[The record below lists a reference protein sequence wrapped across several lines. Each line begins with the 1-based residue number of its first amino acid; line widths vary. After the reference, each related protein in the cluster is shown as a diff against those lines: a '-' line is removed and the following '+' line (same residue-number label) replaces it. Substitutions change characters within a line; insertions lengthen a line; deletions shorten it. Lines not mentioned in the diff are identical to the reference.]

1 MSRYWRL
8 TLGALGLVVGLSG
21 PGSAQVWTVSEDKG
35 KDETFDKRIE
45 RRIVIGASGAFLG
58 VGLEDVDADDAR
70 RLKLPEEQGARV
82 ASVEPGSPA
91 EKGGV
96 QKDDVIVRF
105 NGEAVR
111 SASQLSRLVR
121 ETPAGRKVALDLYR
135 GGVVQKV
142 SATLAER
149 KGGRREL
156 VFEGGPEAM
165 VLPHPPEMPDP
176 PVFHWRGEGGR
187 QLMWLGERPR
197 KLGLEYQ
204 EIRDQLARYFKLSG
218 DRGVLVTNVEPS
230 GPAEKAG
237 IKAGDILLSVGGTK
251 IDSAEALDS
260 AVRKVELGQEVA
272 ITLLREGKSLEVKLM
287 AGGKPRAPTR
297 GDDI

>member
-8 TLGALGLVVGLSG
+8 ALGSLGLVVGLSG
-21 PGSAQVWTVSEDKG
+21 PGRAQVWTASEG
-35 KDETFDKRIE
+35 KDEGKTFDKRIE
-45 RRIVIGASGAFLG
+45 RRIVIGTSGAFLG
-58 VGLEDVDADDAR
+58 VGLDDVDADDAR
-70 RLKLPEEQGARV
+70 QLKLPEEQGARV
-82 ASVEPGSPA
+82 ASVEAGSPA

-105 NGEAVR
+105 NGETVR

-135 GGVVQKV
+135 GGVIQKV

-149 KGGRREL
+149 KGAHREL
-156 VFEGGPEAM
+156 VFEGGPEALA
-165 VLPHPPEMPDP
+165 LPHLPEIPDA
-176 PVFHWRGEGGR
+176 PVFHWKGEGGR

-204 EIRDQLARYFKLSG
+204 EIREQLARYFKLPG
-218 DRGVLVTNVEPS
+218 DHGLLVTSVDPS

-237 IKAGDILLSVGGTK
+237 IRAGDVLVSVGGAK
-251 IDSAEALDS
+251 VDGAEELNS
-260 AVRKVELGQEVA
+260 AVRKVEPGQEVA
-272 ITLLREGKSLEVKLM
+272 ITVLRDGKHVEVKLV
-287 AGGKPRAPTR
+287 AGGKARAHTP

>member
-1 MSRYWRL
+1 MSRYGRL

-21 PGSAQVWTVSEDKG
+21 PVPAQVSTQSQQKD

-45 RRIVIGASGAFLG
+45 RRIVIGPGGAFLG
-58 VGLEDVDADDAR
+58 VGLEDVDAADAR

-121 ETPAGRKVALDLYR
+121 ETPAGRKVSLELYR

-142 SATLAER
+142 AATLAER
-149 KGGRREL
+149 KGARREL
-156 VFEGGPEAM
+156 VFEGGPEALA
-165 VLPHPPEMPDP
+165 LPHVPEIPEP
-176 PVFHWRGEGGR
+176 PVFRWRGEGGR
-187 QLMWLGERPR
+187 PLMWLGERPR
-197 KLGLEYQ
+197 RLGLEYQ
-204 EIRDQLARYFKLSG
+204 EIREQLARYFKLPG
-218 DRGVLVTNVEPS
+218 DRGVLVTSVESS

-237 IKAGDILLSVGGTK
+237 IKAGDVLVSVAGAK
-251 IDSAEALDS
+251 IDSAEALGS
-260 AVRKVELGQEVA
+260 AVRKIDPGQEVA
-272 ITLLREGKSLEVKLM
+272 ITLLRDGKNLEVKLV
-287 AGGKPRAPTR
+287 AGGKARPQPR